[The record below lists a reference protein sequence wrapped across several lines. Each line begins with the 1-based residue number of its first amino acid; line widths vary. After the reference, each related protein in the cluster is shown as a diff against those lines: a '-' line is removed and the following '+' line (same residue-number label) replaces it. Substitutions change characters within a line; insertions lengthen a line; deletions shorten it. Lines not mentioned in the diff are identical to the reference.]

1 MVKSYVFTK
10 YLSILFFLLLINSCG
25 NSTKDNFDFT
35 DFKIPNKA
43 TGKIKNPDSS
53 DSSKTKYKI
62 TKNQLISYQ
71 NKSEILDSVILG
83 KIDPFSEEGIKVNNW
98 SSDFQ
103 LTGFLTTKINKYVLV
118 KYLGN
123 EGTISEES
131 IGGTNTFLLPNG
143 ARVIN
148 IDPKN
153 LKLTINFE
161 NEDYIFEF

>member
-1 MVKSYVFTK
+1 MLKFIHSSI
-10 YLSILFFLLLINSCG
+10 LSIFLIAPLISSCNG
-25 NSTKDNFDFT
+25 KNDNFDV
-35 DFKIPNKA
+35 DLSDIKIPNKSEVSSL
-43 TGKIKNPDSS
+43 NPELS
-53 DSSKTKYKI
+53 DYSERINKI
-62 TKNQLISYQ
+62 TKNQLINYR

-83 KIDPFSEEGIKVNNW
+83 KIDPFSEEGIKVNNL

-143 ARVIN
+143 AKVIN

-153 LKLTINFE
+153 LQLIINFE
-161 NEDYIFEF
+161 NEDYIFEL

>member
-1 MVKSYVFTK
+1 MT
-10 YLSILFFLLLINSCG
+10 
-25 NSTKDNFDFT
+25 
-35 DFKIPNKA
+35 
-43 TGKIKNPDSS
+43 
-53 DSSKTKYKI
+53 
-62 TKNQLISYQ
+62 
-71 NKSEILDSVILG
+71 
-83 KIDPFSEEGIKVNNW
+83 
-98 SSDFQ
+98 SDFQ
-103 LTGFLTTKINKYVLV
+103 LTGFLATKINKYVLV

-123 EGTISEES
+123 EGSISEES

>member
-1 MVKSYVFTK
+1 M
-10 YLSILFFLLLINSCG
+10 
-25 NSTKDNFDFT
+25 
-35 DFKIPNKA
+35 
-43 TGKIKNPDSS
+43 
-53 DSSKTKYKI
+53 
-62 TKNQLISYQ
+62 
-71 NKSEILDSVILG
+71 
-83 KIDPFSEEGIKVNNW
+83 
-98 SSDFQ
+98 
-103 LTGFLTTKINKYVLV
+103 LV

-161 NEDYIFEF
+161 NEDYIFEL